1 MSTLIVE
8 DDEDIRRL
16 VRSQLNDRGMHVTV
30 ASSVAEATAAI
41 AATTFSVAILDLGL
55 PDGSGMEVLDLL
67 HDASADTHVI
77 VLSGS
82 SAEHIR
88 VEALERGAD
97 DYVVKP
103 FFRRELTA
111 RVLAVQ
117 RRQNPKGDGCVQVGD
132 YVVDLRAREVT
143 RAGEVID
150 LTTREFDLLAYLVA
164 RPGQVFSREQLLNAV
179 WRSSSDWQQPA
190 TVTEHVR
197 RVRNKIVPAPGQP
210 PILVSLRGV
219 GYRLDLPA
227 DRPA

>member
-8 DDEDIRRL
+8 DDEAVCHL
-16 VRSQLNDRGMHVTV
+16 VRHQLNERGIHVTI

-41 AATTFSVAILDLGL
+41 ADRTFSVAILDLAL

-67 HDASADTHVI
+67 HDASSDTHVI

-117 RRQNPKGDGCVQVGD
+117 RRQTSKADDLIHVGA
-132 YVVDLRAREVT
+132 YVIDPRSRTVT
-143 RAGEVID
+143 RDGEIID
-150 LTTREFDLLAYLVA
+150 LTARELDLLAYLAA

-190 TVTEHVR
+190 TVTEHIR
-197 RVRNKIVPAPGQP
+197 RVRNKIVPEPGQP
-210 PILVSLRGV
+210 PILVSVRGV
-219 GYRLDLPA
+219 GYRLDLPPE
-227 DRPA
+227 RSG